1 MAKISWILFLLLF
14 AFSTEASAA
23 DRYEFD
29 KSHTNILFF
38 VAHMGFSE
46 MVGRFTDFDGGFT
59 FDPKAPTQSTIDVT
73 LKPSGIKTSSEGLDE
88 HLQKPEFF
96 NTEKFP
102 EIHFVSTSIKVTG
115 DKTGDVMGNVTML
128 GVTKPVVLHVTLRK
142 ADFRPMIQDFAA
154 GFHAEATIKRS
165 DFGMQG
171 GIPLV
176 GDDVRLLIETEGVNV
191 DLKARMKKNP

>member
-1 MAKISWILFLLLF
+1 MRKLFLSFLVLAATP
-14 AFSTEASAA
+14 AFAA

-38 VAHMGFSE
+38 IGHMGFSE
-46 MVGRFTDFDGGFT
+46 MVGRFTDFDGYFL
-59 FDPKAPTQSTIDVT
+59 FDPKKPEDSKIDVT
-73 LKPSGIKTSSEGLDE
+73 LKPKGIKTSSEGLDE

-102 EIHFVSTSIKVTG
+102 EIHFVSTAIKVTG
-115 DKTGDVMGNVTML
+115 EKTGDVTGDATML
-128 GVTKPVVLHVTLRK
+128 GVTKPVVLHVMLRK

-154 GFHAEATIKRS
+154 GFHAEATLKRS
-165 DFGMQG
+165 DFGMTQ

-176 GDDVRLLIETEGVNV
+176 DDEVHLIIETEGVNV
-191 DLKARMKKNP
+191 DMKKKLEKKN